1 MMKIDGNEIARK
13 IRSEISK
20 EVSELSDPPVLGVIL
35 ATSNPG
41 SEIYVDRKM
50 KACKE
55 TGIQSILVKTSSVD
69 EIKKTIDTWNQRK
82 EVNGILLQL
91 PVDGLDDPSELF
103 SLIDP
108 LKDVDVFHPV
118 NTGLLCQGRPRYK
131 PCTPHGIIK
140 MLEHI
145 KVPILGKK
153 VTVIN
158 SSNVVGKPLSN
169 LLIQEGGTVTV
180 CHDRTPPHILYAA
193 CQNSDIIVVAVGIPE
208 FLKVEMVR
216 PGTVV
221 IDVGITRVGKRVV
234 GDVHKD
240 VSQVAGAISGVP
252 GGVGPCTVAM
262 LLHNTLQ
269 AYNLQNSESVLH

>member
-1 MMKIDGNEIARK
+1 MMGIDGTEIARG
-13 IRSEISK
+13 IRSEIKGEISG
-20 EVSELSDPPVLGVIL
+20 LSPSPKLGVIL
-35 ATSNPG
+35 ATDNPA
-41 SEIYVDRKM
+41 SEIYVSRKIQ
-50 KACKE
+50 ACDE
-55 TGIQSILVKTSSVD
+55 VGIRSTLVKTNQLEKIIATIED
-69 EIKKTIDTWNQRK
+69 WGQKKEI
-82 EVNGILLQL
+82 NGILLQL
-91 PVDGLDDPSELF
+91 PVDVEGLEDPCELF
-103 SLIDP
+103 SLINP

-158 SSNVVGKPLSN
+158 SSNIVGKPLSN

-193 CQNSDIIVVAVGIPE
+193 CQNSDIIVVAVGIPS

-221 IDVGITRVGKRVV
+221 IDVGITRIGKKIV
-234 GDVHKD
+234 GDVD
-240 VSQVAGAISGVP
+240 AEVAQVAGAISPVP
-252 GGVGPCTVAM
+252 GGVGPMTVTM
-262 LLHNTLQ
+262 LLYNTLQ
-269 AYNLQNSESVLH
+269 AYRCQN

>member
-1 MMKIDGNEIARK
+1 MMRIDGSEIAK
-13 IRSEISK
+13 GIRAEIKK
-20 EVSELSDPPVLGVIL
+20 EVLELPSKPFLGVIL
-35 ATSNPG
+35 ATNNPG
-41 SEIYVDRKM
+41 SEIYVDRKR

-55 TGIQSILVKTSSVD
+55 VGILSTLVNANSVD
-69 EIKKTIDTWNQRK
+69 EIKATIDLFNVQK
-82 EVNGILLQL
+82 ELNGILLQI

-108 LKDVDVFHPV
+108 LKDVDVFHPE
-118 NTGLLCQGRPRYK
+118 NIGLLCQGRPRYK

-158 SSNVVGKPLSN
+158 SSNVVGKPLFN
-169 LLIQEGGTVTV
+169 LLVQEGGTVTV
-180 CHDRTPPHILYAA
+180 CHDRTPPHILYSA

-221 IDVGITRVGKRVV
+221 IDVGITRVGKKVV

-269 AYNLQNSESVLH
+269 AYRNQNE

>member
-1 MMKIDGNEIARK
+1 MMKIDGTEIAK
-13 IRSEISK
+13 EIRSEIK
-20 EVSELSDPPVLGVIL
+20 RKISELSASPVLGVIL
-35 ATSNPG
+35 ATKNPG

-55 TGIQSILVKTSSVD
+55 VGIQSVLVKAKSVD
-69 EIKKTIDTWNQRK
+69 EIKETIKTWNHRE
-82 EVNGILLQL
+82 EVNGILLQI
-91 PVDGLDDPSELF
+91 PIDGLEDPSDLF

-108 LKDVDVFHPV
+108 LKDVDVFHPE

-208 FLKVEMVR
+208 FLKAEMVR

-221 IDVGITRVGKRVV
+221 IDVGITRIGKKVV

-240 VSQVAGAISGVP
+240 VSQVAGAISPVP
-252 GGVGPCTVAM
+252 NGVGPCTVAM
-262 LLHNTLQ
+262 LLYNTLQ
-269 AYNLQNSESVLH
+269 AYRSQNE

>member
-1 MMKIDGNEIARK
+1 MMKIDGTEIAK
-13 IRSEISK
+13 GIRSEIKK
-20 EVSELSDPPVLGVIL
+20 EISGSSLSPVLGVIL
-35 ATSNPG
+35 ATKNPG

-55 TGIQSILVKTSSVD
+55 VGIQSVLVKAKSVD
-69 EIKKTIDTWNQRK
+69 EIKETIDTWNHRK
-82 EVNGILLQL
+82 EVNGILLQI
-91 PVDGLDDPSELF
+91 PIDGLDDPHELF

-108 LKDVDVFHPV
+108 SKDVDVFHPE

-140 MLEHI
+140 MLESI
-145 KVPILGKK
+145 KVPIVGKK

-208 FLKVEMVR
+208 FLKAEMVR

-221 IDVGITRVGKRVV
+221 IDVGITRIGKKVV

-240 VSQVAGAISGVP
+240 VSQVAGAISPVP

-262 LLHNTLQ
+262 LLYNTLQ
-269 AYNLQNSESVLH
+269 AYRSQNA

>member
-1 MMKIDGNEIARK
+1 MMKIDGIEIAKR
-13 IRSEISK
+13 IRSEIKK
-20 EVSELSDPPVLGVIL
+20 EISELSDPPILGVIL
-35 ATSNPG
+35 ATKNPG

-55 TGIQSILVKTSSVD
+55 VGIQSVLAKPDSVG
-69 EIKKTIDTWNQRK
+69 EIKETINLWNHRK
-82 EVNGILLQL
+82 GMNGILLQI
-91 PVDGLDDPSELF
+91 PVDDLDDPSELF

-108 LKDVDVFHPV
+108 SKDVDVFHPE

-140 MLEHI
+140 MLESI
-145 KVPILGKK
+145 KVPIVGKK

-193 CQNSDIIVVAVGIPE
+193 CQNSDIIVVAVGTPE
-208 FLKVEMVR
+208 FLKAEMVR

-221 IDVGITRVGKRVV
+221 IDVGITRIGKKVV

-240 VSQVAGAISGVP
+240 VAQVAGAISPVP

-262 LLHNTLQ
+262 LLFNTLE
-269 AYNLQNSESVLH
+269 AYKNQNA

>member
-1 MMKIDGNEIARK
+1 MMLIDGIEIARG
-13 IRSEISK
+13 IRSEIK
-20 EVSELSDPPVLGVIL
+20 REVSGLSLSPKLGVIL
-35 ATSNPG
+35 ATENPG
-41 SEIYVDRKM
+41 SEIYVTRKIE
-50 KACKE
+50 ACAE
-55 TGIQSILVKTSSVD
+55 VGIQSKVVKTNQLEKIVSTIED
-69 EIKKTIDTWNQRK
+69 WNEKKEI
-82 EVNGILLQL
+82 NGILLQL
-91 PVDGLDDPSELF
+91 PIDVEGLEEPFSLF
-103 SLIDP
+103 SLINP
-108 LKDVDVFHPV
+108 LKDVDVFHPE

-140 MLEHI
+140 MLEYI

-180 CHDRTPPHILYAA
+180 CHDRTPPHILHTA

-216 PGTVV
+216 AGTVV
-221 IDVGITRVGKRVV
+221 IDVGITRIGKKVV

-240 VSQVAGAISGVP
+240 VAQVAGAISPVP
-252 GGVGPCTVAM
+252 NGVGPCTVAM
-262 LLHNTLQ
+262 LLFNTLQ
-269 AYNLQNSESVLH
+269 AYKVQQC

>member
-1 MMKIDGNEIARK
+1 MMLIDGVEVAKAIQAKIKEEIL
-13 IRSEISK
+13 
-20 EVSELSDPPVLGVIL
+20 ELPELPKLGVIL
-35 ATSNPG
+35 ANENPA
-41 SEIYVDRKM
+41 SEIYVNRKI
-50 KACKE
+50 KACSE
-55 TGIQSILVKTSSVD
+55 VRIQSDVVKTNQIEKIVSTI
-69 EIKKTIDTWNQRK
+69 EKWNEKKA
-82 EVNGILLQL
+82 VNGILLQL
-91 PVDGLDDPSELF
+91 PVDVEGLEDPFHLF

-108 LKDVDVFHPV
+108 LKDVDVFNPE
-118 NTGLLCQGRPRYK
+118 NIGLLCQGRPRYK

-145 KVPILGKK
+145 KVSILGKK

-180 CHDRTPPHILYAA
+180 CHDRTPPHILHAA

-221 IDVGITRVGKRVV
+221 IDVGITTVEKKVV

-240 VSQVAGAISGVP
+240 VAQVAGAISPVP

-262 LLHNTLQ
+262 LLFNTLQ
-269 AYNLQNSESVLH
+269 AYKEQQCQN

>member
-1 MMKIDGNEIARK
+1 MKIDGTEIAK
-13 IRSEISK
+13 QIRFEIKK
-20 EVSELSDPPVLGVIL
+20 EISELSASPVLGVIL
-35 ATSNPG
+35 ATNNHG

-50 KACKE
+50 NACQE
-55 TGIQSILVKTSSVD
+55 VGIQSVMVKADSIG
-69 EIKKTIDTWNQRK
+69 EIKETINTWNNRK
-82 EVNGILLQL
+82 EVNGVLLQL
-91 PVDGLDDPSELF
+91 PIDGLDDPSDLF

-108 LKDVDVFHPV
+108 SKDVDVFHPE

-140 MLEHI
+140 MLESI
-145 KVPILGKK
+145 KVPIVGKK

-221 IDVGITRVGKRVV
+221 IDVGITRVGKKVV

-240 VSQVAGAISGVP
+240 VSQVAGAISPVP

-262 LLHNTLQ
+262 LLYNTLQ
-269 AYNLQNSESVLH
+269 AYKDQNA